1 MEMRPV
7 RILVTGGAG
16 YIGSHMVGTLLGAG
30 HDVVAYD
37 DLSSGHR
44 DAVVGAALVEG
55 DVRDTGRL
63 SDTLR
68 AHRVEAVM
76 HFAARI
82 DVGESVKRPDLYY
95 HTNVHGSRCLLDA
108 MRAAG
113 VDRFVFS
120 STAAVYGEPETIPIP
135 EDHPLRPTSPYGASK
150 WMVERMLADEDAAY
164 GLRSASLRYFNAAGA
179 DPEGGLGERH
189 DPETHLVPLACQAA
203 SGRRAAITVF
213 GRDYPTPDGTCLRDY
228 IHVQDLCEAHLK
240 ALEYLA
246 GGGVTD
252 AFNLGYGHGTS
263 VQEIIDTVRLVSGRE
278 PAVEDGPRRA
288 GDPARLVADPAR
300 ARRVLGWTPARA
312 DLDTIVADAWRW
324 EIEHLAPA
332 AATRTHRST

>member
-1 MEMRPV
+1 M

-16 YIGSHMVGTLLGAG
+16 YIGSHMVKTLLRAG
-30 HDVVAYD
+30 HDAVVYD
-37 DLSSGHR
+37 DLSAGHR
-44 DAVVGAALVEG
+44 DAVSGAGLVEG
-55 DVRDTGRL
+55 DIRDVGRL
-63 SDTLR
+63 TETLR
-68 AHRVEAVM
+68 TRRIEAVM

-82 DVGESVKRPDLYY
+82 DVGESVRRPDLYY
-95 HTNVHGSRCLLDA
+95 QTNVHGSRCLLDA

-113 VDRFVFS
+113 VDRLVYS

-135 EDHPLRPTSPYGASK
+135 EDHPLRPTNPYGASK
-150 WMVERMLADEDAAY
+150 CMVERMLADEDAAF

-179 DPEGGLGERH
+179 DPEGELGERH

-203 SGRRAAITVF
+203 AGRRASITVY

-228 IHVQDLCEAHLK
+228 VHVQDLCAAHLK

-246 GGGVTD
+246 GGGATD

-263 VQEIIDTVRLVSGRE
+263 VQEVIDSVRAVSGR
-278 PAVEDGPRRA
+278 ALTVDDGPRRA

-312 DLDTIVADAWRW
+312 DLGTIVADAWRW
-324 EIEHLAPA
+324 ELEHLAPA
-332 AATRTHRST
+332 AATRSHR